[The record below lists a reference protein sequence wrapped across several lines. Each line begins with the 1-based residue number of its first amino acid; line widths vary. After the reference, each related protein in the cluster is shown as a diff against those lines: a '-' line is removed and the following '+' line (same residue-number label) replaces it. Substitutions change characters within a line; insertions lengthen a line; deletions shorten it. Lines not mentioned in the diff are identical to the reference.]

1 MIMKTLSV
9 LFTALFV
16 SNVCIADIFNV
27 TLYKNTTANNDHVK
41 NIPVGRSM
49 SVIPSV
55 MYDDDTK
62 IVSVTSSRLIENAHI
77 IITDCNGAV
86 IIDEV
91 SSLTN
96 AGVRLQLPDTDEGG
110 MYKIEIEYGDTY
122 LYGFIN

>member
-1 MIMKTLSV
+1 MKKLITSIIIV
-9 LFTALFV
+9 FTCLNSFCL
-16 SNVCIADIFNV
+16 NDIGFEV
-27 TLYKNTTANNDHVK
+27 ILYKNGKPIDTNSSIKPHSVVSYPHVI
-41 NIPVGRSM
+41 NENGTI
-49 SVIPSV
+49 VI
-55 MYDDDTK
+55 
-62 IVSVTSSRLIENAHI
+62 TSSRLIENAHI